1 MSKVSKEKKKQLYGK
16 TNNALPEQ
24 DISQK
29 VEQVL
34 ASRRGPRE
42 AKEEKFQKETKFV
55 VLYKDEEGN
64 VDSRWTYDLKKFPYG
79 PISVE
84 EFGPQTKGK
93 FKKS

>member
-1 MSKVSKEKKKQLYGK
+1 MSKASKEKKKQLYGK

-55 VLYKDEEGN
+55 VLYKE
-64 VDSRWTYDLKKFPYG
+64 SL
-79 PISVE
+79 
-84 EFGPQTKGK
+84 EFLLSSSGVNL
-93 FKKS
+93 SMLR